1 MQTRMTTVND
11 RCCNR
16 ARDGPVQRRHL
27 RDRHVCINTA
37 SHAAPKVQGTFLGS
51 SMRNIKRFFWF
62 YLFILTGLW
71 LVADLMV
78 WSSPTNF
85 FAWRSVLMQYSGVL
99 GIGVMSAA
107 MVLAVRPVV
116 FEPYLGGLDKMY
128 RLHKWLGISGLVIS
142 IAHWLLA
149 QGTKWMVGWGWLQRP
164 VRGPRPALLDA
175 PIQQF
180 FSSQRG
186 LAESI
191 GEWAFYAA
199 VLLMVLALVKWF
211 PYRHFFKTHH
221 LLSVAYL
228 ALVWHSVI
236 LLKFDYWTGV
246 LGPVMGLLMA
256 AGTVAALMVLFRRVA
271 VGRQVVGEVV
281 GIRRHESLNVIEVD
295 IQCKGRWAGHDS
307 GQFAFVTLHAEE
319 GPHPYTISSAWTGDG
334 RITFIIKALGDYTG
348 TLSERVRIGDVVKL
362 EGPYGQF
369 NFQGPQKRQIW
380 VGAGIGITPFIAR
393 MKALAAASDGKTIDL
408 FHPTAVYDEHAI
420 GLMTR
425 DAEAAGVRL
434 HVLWSQRDG
443 LLNAARLT
451 GQVPDWQDADIWFCG
466 PAPFGQSLKKDLIAM
481 GLPQG
486 RFHQELF
493 QMR

>member
-1 MQTRMTTVND
+1 
-11 RCCNR
+11 
-16 ARDGPVQRRHL
+16 
-27 RDRHVCINTA
+27 
-37 SHAAPKVQGTFLGS
+37 
-51 SMRNIKRFFWF
+51 MRNIKRFFWT
-62 YLFILTGLW
+62 YLCVLTGLW

-78 WSSPTNF
+78 WSSPANF

-128 RLHKWLGISGLVIS
+128 RLHKWLGIAGLGLS
-142 IAHWLLA
+142 IAHWLRA

-199 VLLMVLALVKWF
+199 VLLMVLALVKSF

-228 ALVWHSVI
+228 ALVGHSVI

>member
-1 MQTRMTTVND
+1 
-11 RCCNR
+11 
-16 ARDGPVQRRHL
+16 
-27 RDRHVCINTA
+27 
-37 SHAAPKVQGTFLGS
+37 
-51 SMRNIKRFFWF
+51 MRNIKRFFWF

-78 WSSPTNF
+78 WSSPANF

-199 VLLMVLALVKWF
+199 VLLMVLALV
-211 PYRHFFKTHH
+211 
-221 LLSVAYL
+221 
-228 ALVWHSVI
+228 WHSVV

-393 MKALAAASDGKTIDL
+393 MKTLAAASDGKTIDL

-466 PAPFGQSLKKDLIAM
+466 PAPFGQSLKKDLMAM

>member
-1 MQTRMTTVND
+1 
-11 RCCNR
+11 
-16 ARDGPVQRRHL
+16 
-27 RDRHVCINTA
+27 
-37 SHAAPKVQGTFLGS
+37 
-51 SMRNIKRFFWF
+51 MRNIQRFFWF

-71 LVADLMV
+71 LVADLAV
-78 WSSPTNF
+78 WSSPANF
-85 FAWRSVLMQYSGVL
+85 FAWRAVLMQYSGVL
-99 GIGVMSAA
+99 GIGVMSVA

-199 VLLMVLALVKWF
+199 VLLMVLALVKRF
-211 PYRHFFKTHH
+211 PYRYFFKTHH

-228 ALVWHSVI
+228 ALVWHSVV

-256 AGTVAALMVLFRRVA
+256 AGTVAALMVLLRRVA

-362 EGPYGQF
+362 DSSIY
-369 NFQGPQKRQIW
+369 R
-380 VGAGIGITPFIAR
+380 AR
-393 MKALAAASDGKTIDL
+393 KSARSGWGLALASRRSL
-408 FHPTAVYDEHAI
+408 HA
-420 GLMTR
+420 
-425 DAEAAGVRL
+425 
-434 HVLWSQRDG
+434 
-443 LLNAARLT
+443 
-451 GQVPDWQDADIWFCG
+451 
-466 PAPFGQSLKKDLIAM
+466 
-481 GLPQG
+481 
-486 RFHQELF
+486 
-493 QMR
+493 

>member
-1 MQTRMTTVND
+1 
-11 RCCNR
+11 
-16 ARDGPVQRRHL
+16 
-27 RDRHVCINTA
+27 
-37 SHAAPKVQGTFLGS
+37 
-51 SMRNIKRFFWF
+51 MRNIKRFFWF

-78 WSSPTNF
+78 WSSPANF

-228 ALVWHSVI
+228 ALVWHSV
-236 LLKFDYWTGV
+236 V
-246 LGPVMGLLMA
+246 
-256 AGTVAALMVLFRRVA
+256 
-271 VGRQVVGEVV
+271 
-281 GIRRHESLNVIEVD
+281 
-295 IQCKGRWAGHDS
+295 
-307 GQFAFVTLHAEE
+307 
-319 GPHPYTISSAWTGDG
+319 
-334 RITFIIKALGDYTG
+334 
-348 TLSERVRIGDVVKL
+348 
-362 EGPYGQF
+362 
-369 NFQGPQKRQIW
+369 
-380 VGAGIGITPFIAR
+380 
-393 MKALAAASDGKTIDL
+393 
-408 FHPTAVYDEHAI
+408 
-420 GLMTR
+420 
-425 DAEAAGVRL
+425 
-434 HVLWSQRDG
+434 
-443 LLNAARLT
+443 
-451 GQVPDWQDADIWFCG
+451 
-466 PAPFGQSLKKDLIAM
+466 
-481 GLPQG
+481 
-486 RFHQELF
+486 
-493 QMR
+493 